1 MYRDACGR
9 RISAP
14 TEASVE
20 PRPGYDVVLTIDL
33 WVQSILEEEM
43 KKACER
49 FMAESAIGVVMDL
62 ETSEVLAMASW
73 PFFDPNRYGLY
84 DREQYR
90 NRAITDIFE
99 PGSMAKA
106 FTAAAAIEAGI
117 MTPDTVI
124 NCEGGRYY
132 LHGRWVKD
140 AGHHSYHNISLT
152 EVIAK
157 SSNVGAAKIGE
168 ALGKE
173 RLYSAL
179 RNFGFCSRSGI
190 GLRGEESSWLF
201 PTRKWSKKSVASIS
215 FGYEIS
221 VSAIALVRAYGAI
234 AGDGT
239 LPNPILI
246 SSVSDNNGHTLP
258 EFRRGGKERKRSISV
273 ETSRKIRA
281 VLRQVVLNGTCK
293 KANIPEYAI
302 AGKTGTAI
310 KVVNGRY
317 DWSKTVGSFI
327 GFAPWRN
334 PRLVVLVS
342 LDEPKK
348 AQYGGTVAGPAVT
361 EVLRRTLQY
370 LGVPPDTGHESK

>member
-1 MYRDACGR
+1 M
-9 RISAP
+9 
-14 TEASVE
+14 
-20 PRPGYDVVLTIDL
+20 
-33 WVQSILEEEM
+33 
-43 KKACER
+43 
-49 FMAESAIGVVMDL
+49 
-62 ETSEVLAMASW
+62 
-73 PFFDPNRYGLY
+73 
-84 DREQYR
+84 
-90 NRAITDIFE
+90 
-99 PGSMAKA
+99 
-106 FTAAAAIEAGI
+106 
-117 MTPDTVI
+117 
-124 NCEGGRYY
+124 
-132 LHGRWVKD
+132 
-140 AGHHSYHNISLT
+140 
-152 EVIAK
+152 
-157 SSNVGAAKIGE
+157 
-168 ALGKE
+168 
-173 RLYSAL
+173 
-179 RNFGFCSRSGI
+179 
-190 GLRGEESSWLF
+190 
-201 PTRKWSKKSVASIS
+201 
-215 FGYEIS
+215 
-221 VSAIALVRAYGAI
+221 RAYGAI

-302 AGKTGTAI
+302 TGKTGTAI